1 MPSAALRP
9 KNPCRASLI
18 EGRSVG
24 VSDRSH
30 PTFPIRGSENLLTL
44 AASGGRPLLTL
55 PRLQGR
61 VEWEQADGT
70 PALQPESTCHMHYF
84 RRACGRWSK
93 RHCGVPANPRTLGE
107 SDTSKW
113 RDGERPERAAHDS
126 RPAPPDPPSQ
136 ARGGREG
143 ASAAS
148 VESWHRPT
156 ATSWRVRP
164 VTLRLFSH
172 DRWFGYVAG
181 RYGRTDQQ
189 PGRRRR
195 TVGVCPRMA
204 IRSSQRRRSDLCG
217 RRSLDRLPGLLH
229 VDA

>member
-1 MPSAALRP
+1 MPSADVRP

-24 VSDRSH
+24 VSDRSP

-93 RHCGVPANPRTLGE
+93 RHCGVPANPRTVGE
-107 SDTSKW
+107 SDTSNGGIMSGPSGA
-113 RDGERPERAAHDS
+113 RMIHS
-126 RPAPPDPPSQ
+126 PPPPHPPTQ
-136 ARGGREG
+136 ARGG
-143 ASAAS
+143 
-148 VESWHRPT
+148 
-156 ATSWRVRP
+156 
-164 VTLRLFSH
+164 
-172 DRWFGYVAG
+172 G
-181 RYGRTDQQ
+181 RG
-189 PGRRRR
+189 GI
-195 TVGVCPRMA
+195 G
-204 IRSSQRRRSDLCG
+204 
-217 RRSLDRLPGLLH
+217 
-229 VDA
+229 

>member
-93 RHCGVPANPRTLGE
+93 RHCGVPANPRTVGE
-107 SDTSKW
+107 SDTSN
-113 RDGERPERAAHDS
+113 GGMVSGPS
-126 RPAPPDPPSQ
+126 GPLMIQGPPPPYPRTQ
-136 ARGGREG
+136 ARG
-143 ASAAS
+143 
-148 VESWHRPT
+148 V
-156 ATSWRVRP
+156 WR
-164 VTLRLFSH
+164 
-172 DRWFGYVAG
+172 GG
-181 RYGRTDQQ
+181 IG
-189 PGRRRR
+189 
-195 TVGVCPRMA
+195 
-204 IRSSQRRRSDLCG
+204 
-217 RRSLDRLPGLLH
+217 
-229 VDA
+229 